1 MLKALKAF
9 FPEELPTQSNIYY
22 LIRSFLKK
30 KKKKNMFDY
39 MQNMPFYFEM

>member
-30 KKKKNMFDY
+30 KKNMFDD